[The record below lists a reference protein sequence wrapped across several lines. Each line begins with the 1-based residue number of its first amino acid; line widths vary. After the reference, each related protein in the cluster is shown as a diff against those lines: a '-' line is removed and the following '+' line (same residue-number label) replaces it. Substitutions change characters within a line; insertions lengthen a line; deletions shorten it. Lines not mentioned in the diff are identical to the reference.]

1 MSSPIPYTTDIERID
16 QDEADVNAELADTF
30 RQIIETT
37 YRDLGHGFR
46 GVHAKSHALLQA
58 RVRVLEGLPPDYAQ
72 GVFTEPKSFDALVRI
87 STGAGDILP
96 DSVSLIRGFAIK
108 LVGVEGERL
117 AGSEGDTTQD
127 FLFANGVAFPTPG
140 PKKFLANLKLLAK
153 TTDKVEGLKKAVSA
167 VFRTAEKGVEALG
180 GESALLEQLGG
191 HRHTHP
197 LGESFFTQAPIR
209 YGDYI
214 AKLGV
219 VPLSENFRALEGQEI
234 DIAGRDDALR
244 EEIATLLAT
253 QGGEW
258 EIRVQLARDL
268 AANPIEDASVAWPEE
283 DNPYVAVA
291 VISIAPQ
298 PSWTWDRARV
308 LDDQTAFNPWH
319 GIKAHRPLGAVMR
332 ARKVAYAASSELR
345 GRLNGCPFHEPSNA
359 QLPDAE

>member
-1 MSSPIPYTTDIERID
+1 MTI
-16 QDEADVNAELADTF
+16 
-30 RQIIETT
+30 
-37 YRDLGHGFR
+37 
-46 GVHAKSHALLQA
+46 
-58 RVRVLEGLPPDYAQ
+58 
-72 GVFTEPKSFDALVRI
+72 SFC
-87 STGAGDILP
+87 
-96 DSVSLIRGFAIK
+96 
-108 LVGVEGERL
+108 
-117 AGSEGDTTQD
+117 
-127 FLFANGVAFPTPG
+127 
-140 PKKFLANLKLLAK
+140 
-153 TTDKVEGLKKAVSA
+153 DKVEGLKKAVSA

-283 DNPYVAVA
+283 DNPYVR
-291 VISIAPQ
+291 ISVQ
-298 PSWTWDRARV
+298 
-308 LDDQTAFNPWH
+308 
-319 GIKAHRPLGAVMR
+319 
-332 ARKVAYAASSELR
+332 
-345 GRLNGCPFHEPSNA
+345 
-359 QLPDAE
+359 